1 MDRGRKAIPFKLLQ
15 LKGTAREH
23 RHGDGKNEIKP
34 GDPKVA
40 PAKRYAFPKPPRVD
54 GKPVLGPVGLKE
66 WRNVRRLMEA
76 TGVITQI
83 DHATLY
89 AYCTLYQQSVTKPAS
104 MTGSLWTQLRMFASE
119 LGFTPSSRERLRRP
133 IAD

>member
-1 MDRGRKAIPFKLLQ
+1 M
-15 LKGTAREH
+15 
-23 RHGDGKNEIKP
+23 
-34 GDPKVA
+34 
-40 PAKRYAFPKPPRVD
+40 
-54 GKPVLGPVGLKE
+54 KE

-83 DHATLY
+83 DHAVLFG
-89 AYCTLYQQSVTKPAS
+89 YCTLYEQSVTAPKT
-104 MTGSLWTQLRMFASE
+104 MTAALWTQLRMFAGE